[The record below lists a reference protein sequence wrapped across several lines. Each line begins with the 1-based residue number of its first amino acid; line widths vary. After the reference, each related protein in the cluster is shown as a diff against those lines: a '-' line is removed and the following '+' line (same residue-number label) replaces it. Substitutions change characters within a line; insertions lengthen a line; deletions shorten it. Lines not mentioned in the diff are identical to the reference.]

1 MEFKNAFFAVLIVGM
16 IITASGI
23 ILTSWATEYE
33 SGISP
38 DLEKLVKTSDISTE
52 AESQKGRI
60 NPQSGEA
67 SADFET
73 ETFRGGYGILT
84 NIYATLRLVYGKDGM
99 IDSVADRFGVPTYIW
114 QTITV
119 MILTAITFTLIAI
132 IFRRVRS
139 TT

>member
-1 MEFKNAFFAVLIVGM
+1 MEFKSALFAILIVGL

-23 ILTSWATEYE
+23 ILTSWAVEYE
-33 SGISP
+33 SGIES
-38 DLEKLVKTSDISTE
+38 DLQDLVRTSEVSGE

-67 SADFET
+67 SSDFET

-84 NIYATLRLVYGKDGM
+84 NIYASLRLVYGEDGM
-99 IDSVADRFGVPTYIW
+99 IDSVVERFGLPNYIR
-114 QTITV
+114 QTIII

-132 IFRRVRS
+132 IFRRARS